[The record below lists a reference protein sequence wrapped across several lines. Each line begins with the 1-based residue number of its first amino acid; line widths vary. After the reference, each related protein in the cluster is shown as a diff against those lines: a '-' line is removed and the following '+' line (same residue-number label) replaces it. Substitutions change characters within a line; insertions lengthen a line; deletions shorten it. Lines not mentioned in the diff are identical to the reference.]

1 MRLESYISSSRTLAI
16 HDAPGRDE
24 VLSRV
29 AEAAA
34 AALPEVDQQ
43 TLQEALLDRERQMP
57 TSTPE
62 GVGFPHALLPGIR
75 ETIVVAATV
84 KPGVSF
90 GVEDHPPVDLIFAMF
105 GSSGK
110 PWEHVRL
117 LARLARIARAHGAI
131 DRLRA
136 PEDAQGFYE
145 AILEEDRSHD

>member
-1 MRLESYISSSRTLAI
+1 MRLESYLSSSRTLAVQ
-16 HDAPGRDE
+16 DASGRDE
-24 VLSRV
+24 VLQRLADV
-29 AEAAA
+29 AG
-34 AALPEVDQQ
+34 AALPEVDAE
-43 TLQEALLDRERQMP
+43 TLYKALLDRESQMP

-75 ETIVVAATV
+75 ETVIVAATL

-90 GVEDHPPVDLIFAMF
+90 GVEDHPPVDLVFSMF

-117 LARLARIARAHGAI
+117 LARLARIARGHGAL
-131 DRLRA
+131 DRLRG